1 MKGLEDKANLSIANC
16 GEFRIGQFVDVCPIQ
31 PIVAA
36 CRMAEAAHNIQE
48 CGFAAA
54 GLSDDGH
61 KFALFN
67 LNIQVV
73 KRMYRYFAG
82 GKDFIDVA

>member
-1 MKGLEDKANLSIANC
+1 MKGLENKANLSIANG
-16 GEFRIGQFVDVCPIQ
+16 GEFRIGELVDVCPIQ
-31 PIVAA
+31 AIVAA
-36 CRMAEAAHNIQE
+36 CRMAEAAHNIQQR
-48 CGFAAA
+48 GFAAA

-67 LNIQVV
+67 LDIQVV
-73 KRMYRYFAG
+73 KRMNRYFAG